1 VAPALLD
8 PGGPERVS
16 LAARDVTEPPG
27 WVAIDVSEELAALP
41 CSEGTERTV
50 GGVGLRLR
58 YRYRVNRV
66 TVSYVFGFGLQ
77 VSIGLVFF
85 FDSVEFFELWYFS
98 ESGVMFNY
106 FNFFCYG
113 KHILRKR

>member
-58 YRYRVNRV
+58 YRVNRV
-66 TVSYVFGFGLQ
+66 TVSYGFGFGLQ

-85 FDSVEFFELWYFS
+85 F
-98 ESGVMFNY
+98 
-106 FNFFCYG
+106 
-113 KHILRKR
+113 